1 MSIYSNINIKITFF
15 TSFIF
20 KQTKLQII
28 QKRYLHKVQHN
39 INRQIF
45 YIKLETA
52 EKAVLLYN
60 KNDNILDIKSVNV
73 PEQYRRQ
80 GIGRLLAE
88 TAITY
93 AVLNNYR
100 LILTC
105 RFMQRYFYNSIKNTH
120 LEKHI
125 IGPLNILSSL
135 NNDR

>member
-1 MSIYSNINIKITFF
+1 MSIYSNINTKITFF

-20 KQTKLQII
+20 KQTKLQLI
-28 QKRYLHKVQHN
+28 QKRYLYKVQHN

-52 EKAVLLYN
+52 EKAVLLYK
-60 KNDNILDIKSVNV
+60 KNDNILDIQSVNV
-73 PEQYRRQ
+73 PIQYRRQ

-105 RFMQRYFYNSIKNTH
+105 RYMQSYYYNSIKNTD

-125 IGPLNILSSL
+125 IGPSNILSSS